1 MWVCGFPVTAFEMRV
16 SSSGG
21 FLVEVEDDFPVILSQ
36 FVVSASTGEAG
47 GEGDGGKFSFY
58 GISGCDVIGSDML
71 SDVKSH
77 VCQFFIVADE
87 VGHFF
92 VGYFGAG
99 RLFFVL
105 II

>member
-1 MWVCGFPVTAFEMRV
+1 MTAFEMRA
-16 SSSGG
+16 SSSGD
-21 FLVEVEDDFPVILSQ
+21 FLSRSRTISPLYSLSLSYRRPPVKRAEK
-36 FVVSASTGEAG
+36 VT
-47 GEGDGGKFSFY
+47 EGSSPFY

>member
-1 MWVCGFPVTAFEMRV
+1 MTAFEMRA
-16 SSSGG
+16 SSSGD
-21 FLVEVEDDFPVILSQ
+21 FLSRSRTISPLYSLSLSYRRPPVKRAEKVTEGSSP
-36 FVVSASTGEAG
+36 FMESAVAMSLA
-47 GEGDGGKFSFY
+47 
-58 GISGCDVIGSDML
+58 VIC
-71 SDVKSH
+71 SH

-99 RLFFVL
+99 RLFSVL